1 MQFSAR
7 YKGKN
12 GWTIHILPYLFI
24 MHSRIRERED
34 IVIQLLFINR
44 VISLFSITNL
54 ILLFLRC
61 FLRRGHFSYFFA
73 WFQLDRAPSH
83 THVTSKVTTRR
94 LNHTRCRICRGCIR
108 ANNVQCMI
116 KRREELKDI
125 VPVCAGRY
133 EVVWIFV

>member
-24 MHSRIRERED
+24 MHSRIRGRED

-54 ILLFLRC
+54 ILLFLRS

-73 WFQLDRAPSH
+73 WFQLDRTPSH
-83 THVTSKVTTRR
+83 THVTS
-94 LNHTRCRICRGCIR
+94 
-108 ANNVQCMI
+108 
-116 KRREELKDI
+116 
-125 VPVCAGRY
+125 
-133 EVVWIFV
+133 